1 MYLPELF
8 GLLLLVALVWWW
20 LEGLR
25 ARDAA
30 VVAAREACADQ
41 GLQLLD
47 DTVTVKRYGFARD
60 QAGRLCLLR
69 VFGFEYSDTGN
80 NRCDGDLTMV
90 CGEIVSVYTGPVLLK
105 DIEAGG

>member
-30 VVAAREACADQ
+30 VATAKESCADL

-47 DTVTVKRYGFARD
+47 DTVAVKRYGFARD
-60 QAGRLCLLR
+60 EGGRLCLQR
-69 VFGFEYSDTGN
+69 VFDFEYSDTGN
-80 NRCDGDLTMV
+80 NRCDGHLTMV
-90 CGEIVSVYTGPVLLK
+90 GGEIVSVYTGPALLK
-105 DIEAGG
+105 DIGD